1 MPAVSAMLKFIRGI
15 RPSNFVFLLVLPGVI
30 YLFLT
35 AENYRRAFEFIVPG
49 IWTTIFVAL
58 GAYFTSAILGL
69 VFAVMLSFK
78 RGQRTMLYFALTTV
92 VLIAGSLFLF
102 SRPQE
107 TFVLVGSLEGRVAII
122 SGTPQRISG
131 LVRSGNFEGGGG
143 ESFQIRSTADADRAL
158 ELIAEDGRVSAAFI
172 PIDRA
177 PGGLEVLWS
186 KDFLRSGLWTPA
198 MLLAVFAIFLILL
211 MLGSLQSGLHPLAV
225 FAELYIDLVRG
236 IPILV
241 IILFVGFVLA
251 KAISDAFG
259 IRLNPYTRGV
269 AALSI
274 GYSAYMAEIFRA
286 GIEAIPKGQAEAAR
300 SLGLTGWHTA
310 LYVILP
316 QAVRIVIPP
325 LGNEFIAMLK
335 DSALLSI
342 ISVRELTQRT
352 REFQSNT
359 FILFPTFN
367 TAAIIY
373 IVLTLGAASVL
384 KWVERRTTTP
394 E

>member
-1 MPAVSAMLKFIRGI
+1 MGNLIRRI
-15 RPSNFVFLLVLPGVI
+15 RPSNFIFLLVLPGVV

-35 AENYRRAFEFIVPG
+35 AEDYRRAFAFIIPG
-49 IWTTIFVAL
+49 IWTTVFVAV
-58 GAYFTSAILGL
+58 GAYFASAALGL
-69 VFAVMLSFK
+69 LFAVMLSFK
-78 RGQRTMLYFALTTV
+78 RGERTLLWFSVTTV
-92 VLIAGSLFLF
+92 LLIAGSVVLFN
-102 SRPQE
+102 RAPIDY
-107 TFVLVGSLEGRVAII
+107 VLVGNLEGRIAII

-131 LVRSGNFEGGGG
+131 QVRSGAFEGGDAEAGY
-143 ESFQIRSTADADRAL
+143 QIRGVADVERAL
-158 ELIAEDGRVSAAFI
+158 EVIRDDERITGAFI
-172 PIDRA
+172 PLALA
-177 PGGLEVLWS
+177 PDDLPQLWTTRFLE
-186 KDFLRSGLWTPA
+186 DAYWTPA
-198 MLLAVFAIFLILL
+198 LLLAVFAVALILL
-211 MLGSLQSGLHPLAV
+211 ILGSLQSGLHPLAV

-251 KAISDAFG
+251 RAIQDSLG
-259 IRLNPYTRGV
+259 IRLNQYTRGV

-286 GIEAIPKGQAEAAR
+286 GIEAIPKGQSEAAR
-300 SLGLTGWHTA
+300 SLGLSGWQTA
-310 LYVILP
+310 RYVILP
-316 QAVRIVIPP
+316 QAIRIVIPP

-373 IVLTLGAASVL
+373 VVLTLGASSVL
-384 KWVERRTTTP
+384 KWVERRANT
-394 E
+394 EGE